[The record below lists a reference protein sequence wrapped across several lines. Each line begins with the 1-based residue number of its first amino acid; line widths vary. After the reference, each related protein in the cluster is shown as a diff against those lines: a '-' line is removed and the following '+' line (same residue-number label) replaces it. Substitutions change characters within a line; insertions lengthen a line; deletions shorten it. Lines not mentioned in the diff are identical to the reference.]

1 MIARYREHEPAPQ
14 LRPYVECYWTIRGAP
29 AGGVRRDRVLPDGC
43 MDVLFNLGD
52 FPRRDGAADHRHR
65 SYVVGA
71 MPRAAVFETAG
82 WLDLVGVRFRAGGAP
97 PYLRTDA
104 HELTG
109 VTAPLAAFWP
119 RTGELEER
127 LAESTGGER
136 IRLLD
141 AVLLDRVRDAVAGE
155 AMDAP
160 VQRVA
165 RRLERVASGPGV
177 AGLAGEVGL
186 SERQLRRRF
195 RSAVGLS
202 PKQAHRIARFRRAV
216 RGLVETTAPDPGRVA
231 VRAGYYDQPHFNRDF
246 KALAGVTPLEW
257 LAERGVG

>member
-1 MIARYREHEPAPQ
+1 MIARYREHEPAPL
-14 LRPYVECYWTIRGAP
+14 LRPYVECYWTIRGEP

-52 FPRRDGAADHRHR
+52 LPRRNGAADHRDR
-65 SYVVGA
+65 SCVVGA
-71 MPRAAVFETAG
+71 MPRAVVFEAEG
-82 WLDLVGVRFRAGGAP
+82 RLDLVGVRFRAGGAT
-97 PYLRTDA
+97 PYLRMDA

-109 VTAPLAAFWP
+109 GTAALAAFWP
-119 RTGELEER
+119 RAGELEER

-141 AVLLDRVRDAVAGE
+141 GVLLDRLPGASEE
-155 AMDAP
+155 AMAAR
-160 VQRVA
+160 VRRVA
-165 RRLERVASGPGV
+165 RRLERDMGGTRVAD
-177 AGLAGEVGL
+177 LAGEVGL

-216 RGLVETTAPDPGRVA
+216 RALVETTAPDPGRVA